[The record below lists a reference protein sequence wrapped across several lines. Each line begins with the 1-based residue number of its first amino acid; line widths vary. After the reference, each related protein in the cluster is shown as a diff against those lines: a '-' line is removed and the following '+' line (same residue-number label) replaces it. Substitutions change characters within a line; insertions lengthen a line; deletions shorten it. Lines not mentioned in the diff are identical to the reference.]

1 MQCFYGQE
9 LRFHFFCSQLLVYKV
24 FMGKSYLLIFSVGIC
39 WYTKF
44 LWARVMYVL
53 IFFCSQLLVY
63 KVFMGKSYVLIFSV
77 RSCWYTKFLWPRV
90 AFSFF
95 LLAVV
100 GIQSYYGQELRS
112 HFFCWQLLVYKFFG
126 SKSYILI
133 FSVCSCWYTKFLWA
147 RVTFSFFLLAVV
159 GIQSFCEQELG
170 SHFSCWQ
177 LLVYKVYGQELSSH
191 FFLLAVVGI
200 QSFYGQ
206 ELSSH
211 FFCWQFLVYKVFMGK
226 SYVRSH
232 FFCSQLLVYKVF
244 MGKYYVLIFSVR
256 SCWYTKFFM
265 AKSCVLIF
273 PVGSCWYTKLLWA
286 RVTFSFFLLAVV
298 GIQIF
303 CEQELHSH
311 FFCSQLLVYKVFT
324 GKSYVIIF
332 SIGSCWYTKILWP
345 RVIFSFFL
353 LAVVGIQSF
362 YGQELHSHFFLFAVV
377 GIQSFLWARVTFSFF
392 LLAVVGIQTFHDQE
406 LSSHFFCWQLLVYKV
421 FMGKSYV
428 FIFSVRSC
436 WYIKFLWA
444 RVRFSFFLLAFVGI
458 QSFYRQE

>member
-1 MQCFYGQE
+1 
-9 LRFHFFCSQLLVYKV
+9 
-24 FMGKSYLLIFSVGIC
+24 
-39 WYTKF
+39 
-44 LWARVMYVL
+44 
-53 IFFCSQLLVY
+53 
-63 KVFMGKSYVLIFSV
+63 MGKSYVLIFSV

-112 HFFCWQLLVYKFFG
+112 HFFCWQLLVYKFFV

-377 GIQSFLWARVTFSFF
+377 GIQSFYGQELHSHFSCWQLLVYKLFMTKSYLLIFSVGSCWYTKFLWARVTFSFF
-392 LLAVVGIQTFHDQE
+392 LFAVVGI
-406 LSSHFFCWQLLVYKV
+406 
-421 FMGKSYV
+421 
-428 FIFSVRSC
+428 
-436 WYIKFLWA
+436 
-444 RVRFSFFLLAFVGI
+444 
-458 QSFYRQE
+458 